1 MIAAHMTIPPL
12 GYKVGI
18 LGGGQL
24 AAMLAEAAIR
34 LGLRPVVLAK
44 GPLDP
49 AARLVKDAL
58 FGSYEDLDLL
68 KKFLG
73 EVELVAFENE
83 FIPSELLQQ
92 ARHSKTH
99 FMPELET
106 LRRLQDKISQ
116 KRALQSINVPTAPM
130 IVLDDRERVQAWLE
144 KVDKDYQSRFVLKW
158 SRTGYDGKGVYLAGS
173 EEPLARRR
181 EPLGDFAKAAIERG
195 SSVFAEPYVP
205 FKREL
210 ALVACQSTSGEFA
223 SYPLVI
229 IEQPKGVCRWVKG
242 PAVALGTNP
251 ALEGEAQKQAKQIAQ
266 AFQLQ
271 GTFAVEFFE
280 LEDGSLWVNEISPRV
295 HNSGHFTQDAAT
307 TSQFE
312 NHWRALL
319 GLPLG
324 EMSTHP
330 AFAMLNVLGPQSAM
344 QKHVWRLP
352 PITARLHLHWYNKAD
367 LLPGRKLGHI
377 NGHVR
382 DVQAF
387 ADLIAEMERCERGWI
402 DG

>member
-1 MIAAHMTIPPL
+1 MKLPPL

-49 AARLVKDAL
+49 AARIVKDTL
-58 FGSYEDLDLL
+58 YGSYEDLDLL
-68 KKFLG
+68 RRFLG

-83 FIPSELLQQ
+83 FIPSELLHK
-92 ARHSKTH
+92 ARHKSTV

-116 KRALQSINVPTAPM
+116 KKALQSIGVPTAPM
-130 IVLDDRERVQAWLE
+130 IILQDDEGVKPWLERVDQE
-144 KVDKDYQSRFVLKW
+144 YEERFVLKW
-158 SRTGYDGKGVYLAGS
+158 SRAGYDGKGVYIADERTALAT
-173 EEPLARRR
+173 RRDA
-181 EPLGDFAKAAIERG
+181 LDKFANASLERG
-195 SSVFAEPYVP
+195 SAVFAEPYVP
-205 FKREL
+205 FRREL

-223 SYPLVI
+223 AYPLVI

-242 PAVALGTNP
+242 PATALGVDP
-251 ALEGEAQKQAKQIAQ
+251 KLEAQAQSYGKKIAQ

-280 LEDGSLWVNEISPRV
+280 LMDGSLWVNEISPRV
-295 HNSGHFTQDAAT
+295 HNSGHFTQDAAV

-324 EMSTHP
+324 EMSTHA
-330 AFAMLNVLGPQSAM
+330 AFAMLNVLGPPNAM
-344 QKHVWRLP
+344 QRDVWRLP
-352 PITARLHLHWYNKAD
+352 PISARLHLHWYNKAD

-382 DVQAF
+382 DVEEF
-387 ADLIAEMERCERGWI
+387 AELVKEMEHCEQRWI

>member
-1 MIAAHMTIPPL
+1 MTTKPPIPPL

-24 AAMLAEAAIR
+24 AAMLAEAALR

-58 FGSYEDLDLL
+58 YGSYEDLDLL
-68 KKFLG
+68 KRFLG

-83 FIPSELLQQ
+83 FIPSELLHK
-92 ARHSKTH
+92 ARHAKTY

-130 IVLDDRERVQAWLE
+130 LVLPEGGRVRPWLDEVDRE
-144 KVDKDYQSRFVLKW
+144 YGSRFVLKW
-158 SRTGYDGKGVYLAGS
+158 SRTGYDGKGVFLANDPV
-173 EEPLARRR
+173 PLSSRR
-181 EPLGDFAKAAIERG
+181 ELLDKFCQASLERG
-195 SSVFAEPYVP
+195 GTVFAEPYVP
-205 FKREL
+205 FVREL
-210 ALVACQSTSGEFA
+210 ALVACQSTNGEFKA
-223 SYPLVI
+223 YPLVV
-229 IEQPKGVCRWVKG
+229 IEQPGGVCRWVKG
-242 PAVALGTNP
+242 PASALGVDP
-251 ALEGEAQKQAKQIAQ
+251 KLEREAFAYAKKISDG
-266 AFQLQ
+266 FQLQ
-271 GTFAVEFFE
+271 GTFAVELFE
-280 LEDGSLWVNEISPRV
+280 LKDGGLWVNEISPRV
-295 HNSGHFTQDAAT
+295 HNSGHFTQDAAV

-330 AFAMLNVLGPQSAM
+330 AFAMLNVLGPANAA
-344 QKHVWRLP
+344 QKHGWKLP
-352 PITARLHLHWYNKAD
+352 PITARLHLHWYGKAD

-382 DVQAF
+382 KIEEF
-387 ADLIAEMERCERGWI
+387 AELIEEMERCEQGWI